1 MVDTTMVEMEPPFE
15 IIVEVFIVE
24 AVRVDV
30 LTVTKLAVASALVVF
45 MFPVRLRVLKFAVL
59 TELMTAVLMLLVVMP
74 DACMMVEVYGAP
86 LLVGQEMKPVG
97 LRLVRLPVMFID
109 DRVRLEESGA
119 G

>member
-1 MVDTTMVEMEPPFE
+1 MVDTIMVEMEPPFE

-30 LTVTKLAVASALVVF
+30 LTVTKLAVARALLVF
-45 MFPVRLRVLKFAVL
+45 IFPTRLRLLMLAVCVLRVLVIIPPAS
-59 TELMTAVLMLLVVMP
+59 MI
-74 DACMMVEVYGAP
+74 VEDHGAP

-97 LRLVRLPVMFID
+97 LSPVRLPVMFID